1 MKKVKALQ
9 AAVAVCGMAVAGFA
23 VTDGHGGPSAEALAY
38 TCAGCHGTNG
48 QSMGPASPTLAGMSK
63 PVMVETMKGFRSG
76 DIPSTIMGRIAK
88 GYTDADI
95 EKIGDFFSKQKFTP
109 AMQTS
114 DATLASKGAKL
125 HDKYCEKCHSDGGSV
140 TAAVEDEVGVLK
152 GQWKPYL
159 HYSLNDFI
167 SGARPMPKKMKKKL
181 EKLHKK
187 EGDAGINALLE
198 FYAGAK

>member
-9 AAVAVCGMAVAGFA
+9 AALVACGLALTGAAMA
-23 VTDGHGGPSAEALAY
+23 DGHGGPSAEALAY

-48 QSMGPASPTLAGMSK
+48 QSNGPASPSLAGMSQS
-63 PVMVETMKGFRSG
+63 VMVETMQGFKSG

-88 GYTDADI
+88 GYTDEQF
-95 EKIGDFFSKQKFTP
+95 EKMGTFFASQKFTS
-109 AMQTS
+109 AKQSS
-114 DATLASKGAKL
+114 DAALAKKGAKL

-140 TAAVEDEVGVLK
+140 TAAVEDEVGVLS

-159 HYSLNDFI
+159 HYSLNDFV

-181 EKLHKK
+181 DTMHKK
-187 EGDAGINALLE
+187 EGDAGIKALLE
-198 FYAGAK
+198 FYAGN